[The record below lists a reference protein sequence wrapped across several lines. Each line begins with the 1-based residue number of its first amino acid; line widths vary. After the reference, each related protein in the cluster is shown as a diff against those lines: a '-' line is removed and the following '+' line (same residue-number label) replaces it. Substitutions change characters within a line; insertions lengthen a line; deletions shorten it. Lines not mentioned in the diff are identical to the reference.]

1 MQLYVGC
8 SGWSYTSWQVPFYP
22 QNIENKAWLPYY
34 SQILNYVE
42 IDSTF
47 YNIPSELMVKNWNR
61 RTPDN
66 FRFTAKFPKLI
77 THDKKFKNVN
87 RDLELFYN
95 RMEPLRDKLLALLIQ
110 LPPSYKLK
118 EGLEDFRSHNFFFEG
133 DFRYAVEVR
142 HASWF
147 SDLAYNFFKNNNIV
161 MVWSQMDR
169 LQTPPIVT
177 SDFVYLRLIGDRRL
191 SDDQFGKIQID
202 RTEEIRNWA
211 NKMKDISKN
220 EKDVKIGIVAA
231 NNHYGGYGPG
241 TVDIFRQ
248 NMDLETLSFENIDV
262 GKITRDL
269 QLEARINLSEPKP
282 SKKGRQTT
290 MSDFIE

>member
-1 MQLYVGC
+1 M
-8 SGWSYTSWQVPFYP
+8 
-22 QNIENKAWLPYY
+22 ENRAWLPYY
-34 SQILNYVE
+34 SQVFNYVE

-47 YNIPSELMVKNWNR
+47 YNIPSEMMVKNWSK

-66 FRFTAKFPKLI
+66 FRFTAKFPKII
-77 THDKKFKNVN
+77 THDKKFKNVEK
-87 RDLELFYN
+87 DLELFYK
-95 RMEPLRDKLLALLIQ
+95 RMEPLKDKVLALLIQ

-118 EGLEDFRSHNFFFEG
+118 EGLEDFSSHDFFFEG

-142 HASWF
+142 HSSWF
-147 SDLAYNFFKNNNIV
+147 SDLAYNFFKNNNIA

-169 LQTPPIVT
+169 LQTPPVVT

-191 SDDQFGKIQID
+191 AEDQFGKIQID

-211 NKMKDISKN
+211 NRMKEVKQN

-248 NMDLETLSFENIDV
+248 NMDMEKLSFENVDIA
-262 GKITRDL
+262 KINRE
-269 QLEARINLSEPKP
+269 LELESRNNLGEREQI
-282 SKKGRQTT
+282 KKRKQTT
-290 MSDFIE
+290 MSDFLN

>member
-8 SGWSYTSWQVPFYP
+8 SGWSYTSWQGPFYP
-22 QNIENKAWLPYY
+22 SSIENKAWLPYY

-47 YNIPSELMVKNWNR
+47 YNIPSELMVKNWNK

-66 FRFTAKFPKLI
+66 FRFTAKFPKII
-77 THDKKFKNVN
+77 THDKKFKNVEN
-87 RDLELFYN
+87 DLELFYK
-95 RMEPLRDKLLALLIQ
+95 RMEPLKDKLLSLLIQ

-118 EGLEDFRSHNFFFEG
+118 EGLEDFRSHDFFFEG
-133 DFRYAVEVR
+133 DFRYAIEVR

-147 SDLAYNFFKNNNIV
+147 NDLAYNFFRNNNIA

-169 LQTPPIVT
+169 LQTVPVVT
-177 SDFVYLRLIGDRRL
+177 SDFIYLRLIGDRRL

-248 NMDLETLSFENIDV
+248 NMDLETLSFENVDV
-262 GKITRDL
+262 GKITREL
-269 QLEARINLSEPKP
+269 QLETRINLSERK
-282 SKKGRQTT
+282 SSSKGRQTT
-290 MSDFIE
+290 MSDFVE

>member
-8 SGWSYTSWQVPFYP
+8 SGWSYTSWQGPFYP

-66 FRFTAKFPKLI
+66 FRFTAKLPKLI

-169 LQTPPIVT
+169 LQTPTLVT

-290 MSDFIE
+290 ISDFVK

>member
-1 MQLYVGC
+1 LQLYIGC
-8 SGWSYTSWQVPFYP
+8 SGWSYSSWLGPFYP
-22 QNIENKAWLPYY
+22 KDMENRAWLPYY
-34 SQILNYVE
+34 SQVFNYVE

-47 YNIPSELMVKNWNR
+47 YNIPSEMMVKNWSK

-66 FRFTAKFPKLI
+66 FRFTAKFPKII
-77 THDKKFKNVN
+77 THDKKFKNVEK
-87 RDLELFYN
+87 DLELFYK
-95 RMEPLRDKLLALLIQ
+95 RMELLKDKTLSLLIQ

-118 EGLEDFRSHNFFFEG
+118 EGLEDFNSHDFFFEG

-142 HASWF
+142 HSSWF
-147 SDLAYNFFKNNNIV
+147 NDLAYNFFKNNNIA

-191 SDDQFGKIQID
+191 AENQFGKIQID

-211 NKMKDISKN
+211 NKMKEVKQN

-241 TVDIFRQ
+241 TVDIFRHT
-248 NMDLETLSFENIDV
+248 MDMEKLSFENVDIP
-262 GKITRDL
+262 KINRDL
-269 QLEARINLSEPKP
+269 QLETRINFADGRLG
-282 SKKGRQTT
+282 KKEKQTSI
-290 MSDFIE
+290 SDFVS

>member
-1 MQLYVGC
+1 M
-8 SGWSYTSWQVPFYP
+8 
-22 QNIENKAWLPYY
+22 
-34 SQILNYVE
+34 
-42 IDSTF
+42 
-47 YNIPSELMVKNWNR
+47 
-61 RTPDN
+61 
-66 FRFTAKFPKLI
+66 
-77 THDKKFKNVN
+77 
-87 RDLELFYN
+87 
-95 RMEPLRDKLLALLIQ
+95 
-110 LPPSYKLK
+110 
-118 EGLEDFRSHNFFFEG
+118 
-133 DFRYAVEVR
+133 
-142 HASWF
+142 
-147 SDLAYNFFKNNNIV
+147 
-161 MVWSQMDR
+161 
-169 LQTPPIVT
+169 
-177 SDFVYLRLIGDRRL
+177 

-290 MSDFIE
+290 MSDFVE